1 MVLIRKSVVMSNLN
15 WLFLVNHEKQT
26 KKTQMF
32 KKKNDFCHL
41 ILYIKIC
48 FLLTPSEQMSK

>member
-15 WLFLVNHEKQT
+15 WLFLVNHEKQ
-26 KKTQMF
+26 KKMF
-32 KKKNDFCHL
+32 KKKNDFYHL

-48 FLLTPSEQMSK
+48 FLLTLSEQMSK